1 MISIF
6 SIFLQL
12 WLALT
17 AEAKPY
23 QLGCMTEH
31 PSTTFVIQEKE
42 DFMEALIVHHH
53 GSAFAPVLNGIAL
66 YRDLPIIM
74 EQSKSVLKMKREM
87 TFRWPMK
94 KCKIRDEIKFECFGS
109 DDVQEGLDGAKLK
122 PFALYT
128 GKITDDTFVGKWD
141 SVSIRFSFSTDT
153 GESSAVDMKYPME
166 GCFKPKNRPELMKKL
181 GLFIR

>member
-6 SIFLQL
+6 SFVLL
-12 WLALT
+12 NALFIT
-17 AEAKPY
+17 PTEAKPF

-74 EQSKSVLKMKREM
+74 EQSKAVLKMQREM

-94 KCKIRDEIKFECFGS
+94 KCKIRDDIKFECFGS

-128 GKITDDTFVGKWD
+128 SKITEDTLVGKWD
-141 SVSIRFSFSTDT
+141 SVSIRFTFSTDS

-166 GCFKPKNRPELMKKL
+166 GCFKPKEEPARMEKL
-181 GLFIR
+181 KF